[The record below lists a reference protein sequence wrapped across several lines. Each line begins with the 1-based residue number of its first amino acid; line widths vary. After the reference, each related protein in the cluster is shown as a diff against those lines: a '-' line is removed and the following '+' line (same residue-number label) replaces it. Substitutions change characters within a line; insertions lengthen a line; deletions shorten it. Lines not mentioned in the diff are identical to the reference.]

1 MKDQPP
7 KMGVRVLSG
16 YGSHGSGSWVFG
28 VWPENTCPAGNR
40 PSSRRISAL
49 LRRNHHWNCRRRPT
63 GRVLHDRVSPSSDL
77 PQSPS
82 ISRYHLSALNSLSCH
97 LSVSLTLNVSASFEQ
112 KNKEEER
119 IEEKWRKK
127 RRGWC
132 VGLEIFLPNNPQPH
146 TWLWIRPNLSLT
158 QSYPLYF
165 LNCNFAPI

>member
-1 MKDQPP
+1 VHEGPATKD
-7 KMGVRVLSG
+7 G
-16 YGSHGSGSWVFG
+16 GSGPLGLRVARVWVMDLRG
-28 VWPENTCPAGNR
+28 LARNKWPAGNR

-49 LRRNHHWNCRRRPT
+49 LRRNHHWNRRRRPT

-119 IEEKWRKK
+119 IEEK
-127 RRGWC
+127 
-132 VGLEIFLPNNPQPH
+132 
-146 TWLWIRPNLSLT
+146 
-158 QSYPLYF
+158 
-165 LNCNFAPI
+165 